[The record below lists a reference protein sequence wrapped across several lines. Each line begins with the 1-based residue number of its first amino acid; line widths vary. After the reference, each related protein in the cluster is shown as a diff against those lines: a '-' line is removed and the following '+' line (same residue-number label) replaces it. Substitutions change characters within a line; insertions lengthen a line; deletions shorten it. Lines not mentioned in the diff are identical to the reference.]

1 MGIVILGTSGV
12 RSSTS
17 ARACR
22 GPNPGILIVLAPDFG
37 VLREPGPFYGKAP
50 HYTAKLSEVSR
61 TRGIWDS

>member
-22 GPNPGILIVLAPDFG
+22 GHPGIPIVLAPDFA